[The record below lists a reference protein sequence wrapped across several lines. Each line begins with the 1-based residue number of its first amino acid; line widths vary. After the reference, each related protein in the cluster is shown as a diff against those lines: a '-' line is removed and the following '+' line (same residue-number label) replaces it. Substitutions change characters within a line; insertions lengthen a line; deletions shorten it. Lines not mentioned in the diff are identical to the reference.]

1 MKRNNLTIEA
11 YEPCPCGSDS
21 KFKFCCYKKAKEPI
35 PYISKAEYP
44 DGRIDNMIKQNW
56 NASELKQCYG
66 FNREECSEE
75 VIKAHSIQD
84 NRILNRICEDN
95 HVLHIKQIIQN
106 RESKAEFQ
114 RISHLKASTFF
125 GFCNFHDTKIF
136 EPIEKTEYVGEHIQ
150 NFLFAFRAL
159 VMGYHNKLRTLKNIQ
174 NIFKNTP
181 PLMKKKQ
188 MVDLYRV
195 TFLEVEDYE
204 EIYNGFKH
212 NYLKDDFK
220 GLKTI
225 YRQLNFEIKF
235 AACSAFAIYKDL
247 KGKEIVNKYRVRNEK
262 VALVYLNVYPIQG
275 KTNIIF
281 SYQVSD
287 KSLYGEYF
295 NQIENLTDEEYMD
308 YLNYLII
315 EMTENIFFNPS
326 MISSL
331 SDKEKSSILE
341 SFQTLF
347 KPTKI
352 AYLMGKENYFNFDL
366 FGRSK

>member
-1 MKRNNLTIEA
+1 MKRNNLKIEA
-11 YEPCPCGSDS
+11 YEPCPCGSNS
-21 KFKFCCYKKAKEPI
+21 KFKFCCYEKAKEPI
-35 PYISKAEYP
+35 SYISKAEYP

-66 FNREECSEE
+66 FNQEECSEE

-136 EPIEKTEYVGEHIQ
+136 EPIEKTEYVGEHVQ
-150 NFLFAFRAL
+150 NFLLAFRAL
-159 VMGYHNKLRTLKNIQ
+159 VMGYHNKRRTLKNIQ
-174 NIFKNTP
+174 NIFKNKP
-181 PLMKKKQ
+181 SLMKKKQ

-235 AACSAFAIYKDL
+235 ATCSAFAIYKDL
-247 KGKEIVNKYRVRNEK
+247 KGKEIVNKYRVRDEK

-275 KTNIIF
+275 KTNVIF

-287 KSLYGEYF
+287 ESLYGEYF
-295 NQIENLTDEEYMD
+295 NQIENLTNKEYME

-352 AYLMGKENYFNFDL
+352 GYLKEKENYFNFDL
-366 FGRSK
+366 FCRPK